1 MKNVGD
7 VNVRRDTQGLNVR
20 RMITLCKL
28 AFTVLDKTDKQAV
41 RYHRLLYVVLD
52 DHGWWKCHVVD
63 DYWGYETALDP
74 KLGYWDK
81 YET

>member
-1 MKNVGD
+1 MAD
-7 VNVRRDTQGLNVR
+7 D
-20 RMITLCKL
+20 
-28 AFTVLDKTDKQAV
+28 ADKKAI
-41 RYHRLLYVVLD
+41 RYHCLLDFVLD

-63 DYWGYETALDP
+63 DYWGYETTLDP